1 MTFQKATKHQSKGR
15 LALCGPSGSGKTY
28 TALRVAQALKGEG
41 RIAVIDTEAGSAS
54 KYADLWDFDVKELE
68 EFSPATY
75 IAAIH
80 EAEGLGYSVI
90 ICDSISDAWEG
101 EGGILDMHDTA
112 ARRTR
117 SQNTYFAWKDVTP
130 EHKALFN
137 SLIRS
142 SAHIIATMRSDTAYL
157 IEMQEGKQVPVK
169 VGTKPIQRKGTEY
182 KFDVTVDLDLN
193 LTASVGKTRC
203 PALSKA
209 VFQEAGESDLGK
221 IFHDWLTD
229 GAPALMGDGELR
241 QMQEAVRARLKEL
254 GESNNRMRECGEAV
268 VKSLGFEESRE
279 MPAEKLSEAL
289 EAISKWEAPDA
300 S

>member
-28 TALRVAQALKGEG
+28 TALRVAQALKGDG

-193 LTASVGKTRC
+193 LTATVGKTRC
-203 PALSKA
+203 PELSKA
-209 VFQEAGESDLGK
+209 VFHEAGENDLGK

-229 GAPALMGDGELR
+229 GAPALMGDGEFR
-241 QMQEAVRARLKEL
+241 QMKTAIIARLKEI
-254 GESNNRMRECGEAV
+254 GETNNRIRECGEGV
-268 VKSLGFEESRE
+268 VKSLGYGESTE
-279 MPAEKLSEAL
+279 MPVGELPNAL
-289 EAISKWEAPDA
+289 EAISKWEPTDA
-300 S
+300 G